1 MRPNVEAVC
10 KKIAEDL
17 LVRVVPAISP
27 TYHQG
32 TVGMVSNIFSI
43 IGEEWDRAASRRIEE
58 NDRIRELFRE
68 AAPCV
73 NDPAIRRAVLALADT
88 KDRDFHISA
97 LEKSNCDLR
106 AALIDLHAYVET
118 QGGPDARRTEGL
130 IWKELLASTE
140 RRRLS
145 TAQF

>member
-10 KKIAEDL
+10 KKMAEDL
-17 LVRVVPAISP
+17 IVRVLPAISP

-32 TVGMVSNIFSI
+32 TVGMVASIFAI
-43 IGEEWDRAASRRIEE
+43 IGEEWERAASRRIEE
-58 NDRIRELFRE
+58 NRRIREVFRE
-68 AAPCV
+68 AASCV
-73 NDPAIRRAVLALADT
+73 NDTALRRRIVTLADT

-97 LEKSNCDLR
+97 LEKNNCDLR
-106 AALIDLHAYVET
+106 AALIELHAHIET
-118 QGGPDARRTEGL
+118 QTGRDARRIEEV
-130 IWKELLASTE
+130 IWKELLQSTE

>member
-10 KKIAEDL
+10 RKMAEDL
-17 LVRVVPAISP
+17 LVRVLPAISP

-32 TVGMVSNIFSI
+32 TVGMVASVFSI

-58 NDRIRELFRE
+58 NDRIREIFRD
-68 AAPCV
+68 AAPCL
-73 NDPAIRRAVLALADT
+73 NDVALKRRLIALADT

-97 LEKSNCDLR
+97 LEKNNCDLR
-106 AALIDLHAYVET
+106 ATLIELHAYVET
-118 QGGPDARRTEGL
+118 QPGADARRIEET

>member
-10 KKIAEDL
+10 RKMAEDL
-17 LVRVVPAISP
+17 LVRVLPEVSP

-32 TVGMVSNIFSI
+32 TVGMVASVFSI

-73 NDPAIRRAVLALADT
+73 NDAVLKSRVLALADT
-88 KDRDFHISA
+88 RDSDFHISA
-97 LEKSNCDLR
+97 LEKQNCDLR
-106 AALIDLHAYVET
+106 AALIELHAHVET
-118 QGGPDARRTEGL
+118 QPGPDARRIEAT
-130 IWKELLASTE
+130 IWKELLESTK
-140 RRRLS
+140 RRRLLS
-145 TAQF
+145 AQF